1 MDEKH
6 RSPFLRRIIPLILF
20 ALVGS
25 SCTWLS
31 DDPEDTFGD
40 FASALSGRHVGD
52 AAELT
57 TDPAAATTAINDM
70 FEGLGDGAKVVVT
83 ADDVE
88 SDGSDGRLT
97 MAWNFG
103 PGKDLRYETRGRTVE
118 SDGDRKLVWDPTLLH
133 DNMLPGSTFRYSD
146 DKDLMTP
153 VVDRGGA
160 ALLEWQTVGVVT
172 VRRDAVDAAST
183 ALARALRRFDASIT
197 EMSIRTA
204 AEQQQGDA
212 VTVITLREDD
222 VEAVR
227 AQLEP
232 IEGVTIVDQGK
243 LLTTDRALR
252 SPVLGDIERT
262 WNDVI
267 TERAGWSVSLV
278 DAEGN
283 AIDQLTAVPPRATE
297 PLQLSI
303 DRRLQLLAQRAVATR
318 SEPTALVAMSTNA
331 GGILAVA
338 QNAAAD
344 REGAIALSGLYP
356 PGSTFKTVTTA
367 AALSEGIATPQTP
380 LPCPGRAT
388 IEGRTIPNED
398 DFDLGTVPLTT
409 AFARSCNT
417 TMAGLSNRLG
427 ADALPATAT
436 RFGIGVDFVV
446 PGITTVTGTVPRA
459 DSAALRV
466 ENGIGQ
472 GKVTAS
478 PFGMAVA
485 EASLGHGSMVLP
497 TLISGRPTTA
507 SVKPEPLDPE
517 VVEALRAM
525 MRQTVSTGT
534 ASQLSDIDGLGGK
547 TGTAEYG
554 DNTRSHGWFAGIVG
568 DIAFASLVVGGNS
581 SAPAVAVAG
590 EFLRPAAGR

>member
-6 RSPFLRRIIPLILF
+6 RSTYPRRIVPLILC

-25 SCTWLS
+25 SCSWLG
-31 DDPEDTFGD
+31 DDPEDTFGE
-40 FASALSGRHVGD
+40 FASALSGRHVSD

-57 TDPAAATTAINDM
+57 TDPAAATTAIKSM
-70 FEGLGDGAKVVVT
+70 FDGLGDHAKVVVT
-83 ADDVE
+83 ADGVE

-97 MAWNFG
+97 MAWTFG
-103 PGKDLRYETRGRTVE
+103 PGKDLRYETHGRTVE
-118 SDGDRKLVWDPTLLH
+118 SDGAQKLVWDPTLLH
-133 DNMLPGSTFRYSD
+133 DNMRPGSTFRYSD
-146 DKDLMTP
+146 DKDLTTP

-160 ALLEWQTVGVVT
+160 TLLEWQTVGVVT
-172 VRRDAVDAAST
+172 VRRDAVDTASP
-183 ALARALRRFDASIT
+183 ALAGALRRFDASIT
-197 EMSIRTA
+197 DTSIRSA
-204 AEQQQGDA
+204 AAQQRGDA
-212 VTVITLREDD
+212 VTVITLREEDL
-222 VEAVR
+222 ETVR

-232 IEGVTIVDQGK
+232 IEGVSIVDQGK

-252 SPVLGDIERT
+252 SPVLGDIESI

-267 TERAGWSVSLV
+267 TEHAGWSVSLV

-283 AIDQLTAVPPRATE
+283 AIDQLTAVAPRPTA

-303 DRRLQLLAQRAVATR
+303 DRRLQLFAQRAVATR
-318 SEPTALVAMSTNA
+318 SEPTALVAVSA
-331 GGILAVA
+331 QSGGILAVA

-398 DFDLGTVPLTT
+398 DFDLGTVPLST

-427 ADALPATAT
+427 ADALPATAA

-497 TLISGRPTTA
+497 TLIPARSTTA
-507 SVKPEPLDPE
+507 GVKPDPLDPE
-517 VVEALRAM
+517 VVDALRAM

-534 ASQLSDIDGLGGK
+534 ASQLGDIDGLGGK

-568 DIAFASLVVGGNS
+568 DIAFASLLVGGNS

-590 EFLRPAAGR
+590 DFLRPATGR